1 MKRLGKYLMAMA
13 VMAVTIRGGA
23 ATLTWAGGVTTVG
36 DFTSA
41 ANWSPQQVP
50 QPGDTLIVN
59 DAVTFA
65 ATTFDVG
72 TAGLTIQNAA
82 KVKVISNVAFS
93 GSGDITIH
101 SKATDWQGGFFQ
113 KAACPSYSG
122 DWYVY
127 DGVFEPQVSS
137 LGSGVVYVKSGDSN
151 ATLQIGNLTFRN
163 NIQIVGAGKAKAL
176 NFTNGGRLTG
186 VLSSDADFMINVA
199 YASGAAIVDRLIAP
213 DRTVTF
219 TYNDNYTLQLTGK
232 VEGNL
237 VKKGKRGTLSIADS
251 ADLAEASLSIEE
263 GTVAIS
269 RPHAVAAL
277 TVNGAAV
284 ENGFHRVD
292 ETPES
297 VTGTGLFVVGGR
309 VATWIGGATGAWSD
323 GSNWTT
329 GEAPM
334 GTTIAKFTNAVE
346 LAAETVDFGDEGV
359 CIWNVINANL
369 VQNTS
374 FTGTGMYCKYGVGE
388 ITYKVE
394 SSYTG
399 GTLFT
404 DGLAKLA
411 ASRVFGTGLVE
422 LTRSAAGN
430 RPYVECGTWNLVQ
443 PNTFKLVGSISQERF
458 RISNNLRLT
467 GDIESDSDFTILSAW
482 GPMWANG
489 NFSAPGRTITFS
501 EKDEGHNYVSYIAGA
516 IDASLVKAESG
527 FLELRGQST
536 VETNTLTVAGGK
548 LALTAAATWGGP
560 VALKSGA
567 LLRLNGNANLSTEA
581 ALTVEEGGKIEI
593 ANGVKIQVRSL
604 TIGEKPCAAGIYSA
618 RTLPDLITGGGRLVV
633 GRGGLVITIR

>member
-23 ATLTWAGGVTTVG
+23 ATLTWAGGVTTAG

-65 ATTFDVG
+65 ATTFNVG

-82 KVKVISNVAFS
+82 NVTSRILFTGSGEIVIRGKGTYAQSGALTAFTGNWRIYDGKFEPYVSNVGTGTIYIES
-93 GSGDITIH
+93 GASG
-101 SKATDWQGGFFQ
+101 AGF
-113 KAACPSYSG
+113 
-122 DWYVY
+122 
-127 DGVFEPQVSS
+127 
-137 LGSGVVYVKSGDSN
+137 
-151 ATLQIGNLTFRN
+151 QIGKLRPFKN
-163 NIQIVGAGKAKAL
+163 NIHIVGKSSNPAI
-176 NFTNGGRLTG
+176 NFANFGQLTG
-186 VLSSDADFMINVA
+186 VVSSDSDFTVRVA
-199 YASGAAIVDRLIAP
+199 WTDAIPSIDRIAAAGQ
-213 DRTVTF
+213 TVTF
-219 TYNDNYTLQLTGK
+219 EFNKETYTLQLTGK

-237 VKKGKRGTLSIADS
+237 VKKGKGGTLSLADS
-251 ADLAEASLSIEE
+251 ADLAEASLAIEE
-263 GTVAIS
+263 GAVAVS

-277 TVNGAAV
+277 TVKGAAV

-292 ETPES
+292 EFPES
-297 VTGTGLFVVGGR
+297 MAGTGLFVVGGKM
-309 VATWIGGATGAWSD
+309 ATWIGGAAGAWSD
-323 GSNWTT
+323 GTNWTT

-346 LAAETVDFGDEGV
+346 LAAETVDIGDEGV
-359 CIWNVINANL
+359 CIWNVTQADL

-374 FTGTGMYCKYGVGE
+374 FAGAGMYCKYGVGK